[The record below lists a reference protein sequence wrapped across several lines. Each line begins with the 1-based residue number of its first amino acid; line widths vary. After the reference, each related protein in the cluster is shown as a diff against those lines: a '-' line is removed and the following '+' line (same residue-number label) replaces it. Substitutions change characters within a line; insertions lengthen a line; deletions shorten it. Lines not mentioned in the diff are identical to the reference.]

1 MDDEA
6 RRAAVAALKDL
17 VRGRDYRDRADAGRA
32 LASFAER
39 PEAAEALRELVLDVD
54 DTFVTRATTEALL
67 RRMDTV
73 GLATVAYALAQA
85 DSNHGDWIHA
95 AVVDVF
101 GVFSRDRDA
110 AGLCG
115 AHPRPGRTCAS
126 RRRPVARHSGG
137 DRPGSLRGAER
148 LARPSGPVDAPT
160 LSIMELWR
168 TESPCRGGLAG
179 A

>member
-17 VRGRDYRDRADAGRA
+17 VRSRDYRDRADAGRA

-73 GLATVAYALAQA
+73 GLATVACALAQT

-95 AVVDVF
+95 AVIDVF

-110 AGLCG
+110 AM
-115 AHPRPGRTCAS
+115 RDCAALT
-126 RRRPVARHSGG
+126 RDPDERVR
-137 DRPGSLRGAER
+137 RGADQL
-148 LARPSGPVDAPT
+148 LA
-160 LSIMELWR
+160 I
-168 TESPCRGGLAG
+168 LAEIDPILHEVRND
-179 A
+179 